1 MFAKLRGLFQRK
13 KPEAAQVKAGRKLTA
28 AERREIRKVIEA
40 AKGDG
45 KPHSAQDTLPF
56 RQMYP
61 DGLCRLDDTTWSRCI
76 KFEDVNYQLAG
87 QDDQTAIFEALCDM
101 YNAHDASIG
110 MELTLIC
117 RKVNRAD
124 FRKRIEIAAQG
135 DAFDGVRALY
145 TEMLRAQLE
154 HGNNGMVKTKFLVL
168 TVEAGDIRTARARF
182 SRITLDALGHFK
194 AMGAL
199 AKALDGREWLEV
211 LHGVLHPD
219 GERFSFAWEWL
230 APSGLHVKD
239 FIVPSS
245 FRFGE
250 ARRFRMG
257 AKYGA
262 ASFLQITAPEL
273 NDRVLADLLDTDS
286 SIFVSL
292 HIRSMD
298 QNEAIKTVKRKITDL
313 DSMKIDAQK
322 RAAREGFDIDIL
334 PSDLATYAGEA
345 KNILRDLQ
353 SRNERMFLMTFLVVN
368 VADTRQKLENDIL
381 RASSVAQKH
390 NCHLV
395 RLDFQQEQGFVS
407 ALPLGVNQVKIQ
419 RGLTTSS
426 VAIFVPFISQELFQG
441 GEALY
446 YGLNAT
452 SGNMILAD
460 RKKLKTPN
468 GLILGT
474 PGSGKSFSAKREIL
488 NVFLV
493 TKDDIIICDPEAE
506 YFPVVHRLGGQVIK
520 ISPTSSQYVNPM
532 DMSLNY
538 SEDDSP
544 LALKSDFILSFCEL
558 AAGGRNGLE
567 PVEKTVI
574 DRAVRTVYRPYLADP
589 KPENVP
595 ILEDLYDE
603 ILRQPEPEAKRI
615 AAALELYVHGSLN
628 VFNHRTNVDINNR
641 LVCFDIKELGKQLK
655 NLGMLV
661 IQDQVWNRVTVN
673 RSEGKSTRYYVDE
686 FHLLLRGEVGSW
698 SVEIWKRF
706 RKWGGIP
713 TGITQNIKD
722 LLASPEIENIFENS
736 DFIYLLNQASGDRK
750 ILCERLNISTQQA
763 AHISNAGPG
772 EGLIFFGNVIL
783 PFADNFPQDNE
794 LYSIMTT
801 RLSDLSD
808 QSRPGEAAAETE

>member
-1 MFAKLRGLFQRK
+1 MSKNPK
-13 KPEAAQVKAGRKLTA
+13 KRRQPEAAAKPKHKLTA
-28 AERREIRKVIEA
+28 AEKREIRKIIQTA
-40 AKGDG
+40 QGDG

-56 RQMYP
+56 RQIYP
-61 DGLCRLDDTTWSRCI
+61 DGLCKLTDTTWSRCI
-76 KFEDVNYQLAG
+76 EFEDVNYQIAR
-87 QDDQTAIFEALCDM
+87 QEDQTAIFEALCDM
-101 YNAHDASIG
+101 YNAHDSSIG
-110 MELTLIC
+110 LELSLPC
-117 RKVNRAD
+117 RRMNRED
-124 FRKRIEIAAQG
+124 FVKRIEIAAQG
-135 DAFDGVRALY
+135 DAFDGIRALY
-145 TEMLRAQLE
+145 TQMLRGQLE
-154 HGNNGMVKTKFLVL
+154 HGNNGLVKTKFLVL
-168 TVEAGDIRTARARF
+168 TIEAKDIKTARARF
-182 SRITLDALGHFK
+182 SRIVLDALGHFK
-194 AMGAL
+194 VMGSL
-199 AKALDGREWLEV
+199 AKALDGREWLEM
-211 LHGVLHPD
+211 LHGILHPD
-219 GERFSFAWEWL
+219 GDRFSFDWSWL
-230 APSGLHVKD
+230 APSGLSVKD
-239 FIVPSS
+239 FIAPSS

-250 ARRFRMG
+250 SRRFEIG
-257 AKYGA
+257 DKYGA
-262 ASFLQITAPEL
+262 VSFLQITAPEL
-273 NDRVLADLLDTDS
+273 NDRLLADLLDTDNG
-286 SIFVSL
+286 ILVSL

-322 RAAREGFDIDIL
+322 RAAREGFDMDII
-334 PSDLATYAGEA
+334 PSDIATYAGEA

-353 SRNERMFLMTFLVVN
+353 SRNERMFLLTFLVVN
-368 VADTRQKLENDIL
+368 IADTKQKLDNDIFK
-381 RASSVAQKH
+381 ASSVAQKY
-390 NCHLV
+390 NCQLT

-407 ALPLGVNQVKIQ
+407 ALPLGVNQIKIQ

-426 VAIFVPFISQELFQG
+426 VAVFVPFTTQEIFQG

-460 RKKLKTPN
+460 RKQLKTPN

-506 YFPVVHRLGGQVIK
+506 YFPLVHRLGGQVIR
-520 ISPTSSQYVNPM
+520 ISPTSNQYVNPM
-532 DMSLNY
+532 DMNLNY
-538 SEDDSP
+538 SEDDNP

-567 PVEKTVI
+567 PVEKTLI
-574 DRAVRTVYRPYLADP
+574 DRSVRAVYRSYLADP
-589 KPENVP
+589 KPENMP
-595 ILEDLYDE
+595 ILGDLYDE
-603 ILRQPEPEAKRI
+603 IKRQPEPEAQRV

-661 IQDQVWNRVTVN
+661 IQDQVWNRVSEN
-673 RSEGKSTRYYVDE
+673 RSEGRGTRYYVDE

-722 LLASPEIENIFENS
+722 LLASQEIENIFENS

-750 ILCERLNISTQQA
+750 ILCERLNISNQQA

-772 EGLIFFGNVIL
+772 QGLIFFGNVLL
-783 PFADNFPQDNE
+783 PFVDNFPQDNE

-801 RLSDLSD
+801 K
-808 QSRPGEAAAETE
+808 PGEVMKGDDENG